1 VLVKLEH
8 AFGEKVEVAVWIS
21 TEVDRFPRLEA
32 AFGHP
37 HPCSLQA
44 RQDERFGLLQKR
56 CAPFRHRGYSVSY
69 RVVVGPVHE
78 RCGGAFRILD
88 IALGPS
94 DLVALRV
101 AYLLAHPS
109 KVSLG
114 I

>member
-1 VLVKLEH
+1 V
-8 AFGEKVEVAVWIS
+8 
-21 TEVDRFPRLEA
+21 
-32 AFGHP
+32 
-37 HPCSLQA
+37 
-44 RQDERFGLLQKR
+44 
-56 CAPFRHRGYSVSY
+56 
-69 RVVVGPVHE
+69 
-78 RCGGAFRILD
+78 FRILD